1 MSEPLHIV
9 DGGGFVYRAYHATAG
24 RGPTA
29 ALQTFAG
36 MLDRLERDH
45 RPRRAVLAMDS
56 RGRTWRHE
64 LYTEYKAGRPPAPPD
79 LIAQLPRFGPLA
91 AAQGWPVVATPGLE
105 ADDLVAA
112 GVVRA
117 RAADVPVVI
126 HAADKDLL
134 QLVGPGVRMVDAVRG
149 VEWDAQLVEARIG
162 VPPARVADYLA
173 LLGDA
178 GDNVPGLAGVGE
190 KTAVELVRR
199 FANLEELIAA
209 NPKVR
214 GKYPVGD
221 VAGAE
226 LLRLSHRLVV
236 LRGDVELGRE
246 LAELVIGRR
255 NTATIREL
263 TAPPRPPEQ
272 LELGA
277 RAAAPPGRSL
287 PVSDRPPG
295 AKPPWSHEPGGQPV
309 WSRPG
314 LAHLEAEYSERA
326 ALLEYDGG
334 LVRAEAEYR
343 AYNATAA
350 AVAE

>member
-1 MSEPLHIV
+1 MIEPLHIV

-24 RGPTA
+24 RGPVA

-36 MLDRLERDH
+36 MLDRLEREH
-45 RPRRAVLAMDS
+45 RPRRALVAMDS

-64 LYTEYKAGRPPAPPD
+64 VFAEYKAGRPPAPPD

-112 GVVRA
+112 AVVRA
-117 RAADVPVVI
+117 RAADVPVVL

-134 QLVGPGVRMVDAVRG
+134 QLLGPGVQMVDAVRG
-149 VEWDAQLVEARIG
+149 VVWDEQLVEARIG

-173 LLGDA
+173 LRGDA

-190 KTAVELVRR
+190 KTAAELVRR
-199 FANLEELIAA
+199 FPDLEALIAA

-214 GKYPVGD
+214 GKHPVGD
-221 VAGAE
+221 AAGAE
-226 LLRLSHRLVV
+226 LLRLSRRLVV

-255 NTATIREL
+255 DTAAIREL
-263 TAPPRPPEQ
+263 TTPPRPPEQ

-277 RAAAPPGRSL
+277 RPNIPIGHKSAG
-287 PVSDRPPG
+287 
-295 AKPPWSHEPGGQPV
+295 KPPWSHEPGGQPV

-314 LAHLEAEYSERA
+314 LEHLEAEYSERA
-326 ALLEYDGG
+326 ALLEHDGG
-334 LVRAEAEYR
+334 FVRAEAEYR
-343 AYNATAA
+343 AYRDLVVPGREALAS
-350 AVAE
+350 